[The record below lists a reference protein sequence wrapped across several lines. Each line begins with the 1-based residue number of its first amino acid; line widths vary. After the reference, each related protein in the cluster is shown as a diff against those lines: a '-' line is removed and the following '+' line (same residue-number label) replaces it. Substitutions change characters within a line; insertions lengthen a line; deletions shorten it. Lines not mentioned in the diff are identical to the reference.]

1 MEITSHDDYNLPFTY
16 FYYIIMFIT
25 LLHCANDF
33 SRKAK
38 DKYYQNRDVLL

>member
-1 MEITSHDDYNLPFTY
+1 MEITSHDNYNLSFTY

-25 LLHCANDF
+25 LLHCVTDF

-38 DKYYQNRDVLL
+38 DK